1 MIQCQEIDDYINY
14 CNEHSSWINKK
25 RWLLIKNVVKP
36 LLKRDDI
43 YFDEENYRNCLKF
56 IEKNYYELFP
66 YEKFIAA
73 FIFMYVNDEPVFSKF
88 YIKEGRGNGKDGFMV
103 PIATYLM
110 TPLYGVKNYN
120 VELVANSE
128 SQIKDT
134 YKVAY
139 EMLNDNHKFKG
150 KFKVTLEL
158 IKNLATGSEMKYNT
172 ANGKTKDGKR
182 PGLVFLNE
190 IHAYQNYEN
199 ISVYESGLGK
209 VKHARTFIITTDG
222 YERDGP
228 LDDYDRIAIEILT
241 TGENPMGIFPFICE
255 LNDMSQI
262 DDPDAWHM
270 ANPSMEY
277 LPTLASQIMKDYIEQ
292 QMLPSKR
299 PEFIAKR
306 MNLKTTLEEQAVT
319 SWNNILRCC
328 YEDIEKKTPRNVPD
342 TKGQLAIIGIDYA
355 DIRDFASA
363 GVLTK
368 TDQGEY
374 VWEQHTWVCAES
386 PFFKDIKFPLSNHG
400 QQGYEDFTVVYTPVI
415 SIGEIVKWCERKM
428 MEYQVV
434 KIALDTYRYTLFE
447 NVFRSHGI
455 SIESRDDPDG
465 LVRLIRK
472 IGSAT
477 GIIAPFMEALFA
489 EGHMIYGQS
498 AIMRWYTNNT
508 MTTTDKFG
516 NKTFGKIEPKLRKN
530 DGFMAL
536 MVAMFCK
543 DLIEE
548 VVIYV

>member
-1 MIQCQEIDDYINY
+1 M
-14 CNEHSSWINKK
+14 
-25 RWLLIKNVVKP
+25 
-36 LLKRDDI
+36 
-43 YFDEENYRNCLKF
+43 
-56 IEKNYYELFP
+56 
-66 YEKFIAA
+66 
-73 FIFMYVNDEPVFSKF
+73 PVFSKF

-128 SQIKDT
+128 GQIKDT

-139 EMLNDNHKFKG
+139 EMLNDNKKFKG

-158 IKNLATGSEMKYNT
+158 IKNLSTGSEMKYNT

-190 IHAYQNYEN
+190 IHAYQNYDN

-228 LDDYDRIAIEILT
+228 LDDYDKLAQEILI

-255 LNDMSQI
+255 LNNIAQI

-270 ANPSMEY
+270 ANPSMEF
-277 LPTLASQIMKDYIEQ
+277 LPTLANQIMKDYIEQ

-299 PEFIAKR
+299 LEFIAKR
-306 MNLKTTLEEQAVT
+306 MNLKTTKEEQAVT
-319 SWNNILRCC
+319 SWDNILRCC
-328 YEDIEKKTPRNVPD
+328 YEDIEQKIPRAVPN

-363 GVLTK
+363 GILTK
-368 TDQGEY
+368 TGHGEY
-374 VWEQHTWVCAES
+374 IWKQHTWVCAQS
-386 PFFKDIKFPLSNHG
+386 PFFKDIKFPLAN
-400 QQGYEDFTVVYTPVI
+400 QGEAEFEDFTIVDAPVI
-415 SIGEIVKWCERKM
+415 SIEEIVVWCERRT

-447 NVFRSHGI
+447 TVFQDHGI
-455 SIESRDDPDG
+455 SIETRDNPQG
-465 LVRLIRK
+465 IVRLIRK

-489 EGHMIYGQS
+489 EGHMIYGPS

-516 NKTFGKIEPKLRKN
+516 NKTFSKIEPKLRKN

>member
-1 MIQCQEIDDYINY
+1 MIRCQEIDDYIAY
-14 CNEHSSWINKK
+14 CNEHKAWINRK
-25 RWLLIKNVVKP
+25 RWLLIENVVKP
-36 LLKRDDI
+36 LMKREDIFFDD
-43 YFDEENYRNCLKF
+43 ENYRNCLAF
-56 IEKNYYELFP
+56 IEKNYYALFP

-73 FIFMYVNDEPVFSKF
+73 FIFMYKDDMPVFSKF

-139 EMLNDNHKFKG
+139 EMLNDNKKFKG

-190 IHAYQNYEN
+190 IHAYQNYDN

-209 VKHARTFIITTDG
+209 VEHARTFIITTDG

-228 LDDYDRIAIEILT
+228 LDDYDRLAQEILI

-255 LNDMSQI
+255 LNDISQV

-277 LPTLASQIMKDYIEQ
+277 LPTLANQIMKDYIEQ

-306 MNLKTTLEEQAVT
+306 MNLKTTKEEQAVT
-319 SWNNILRCC
+319 SWDNILRCC
-328 YEDIEKKTPRNVPD
+328 YEDIEKKTPREVPN

-368 TDQGEY
+368 TEQGEY
-374 VWEQHTWVCAES
+374 IWIQHTWVCSQS
-386 PFFKDIKFPLSNHG
+386 PFFKDIKFPLAN
-400 QQGYEDFTVVYTPVI
+400 QGEPGFEDFTIVDAPVI
-415 SIGEIVKWCERKM
+415 SIEEIVGWCERRT

-447 NVFRSHGI
+447 TVFREHGI
-455 SIESRDDPDG
+455 SIETRDNPQG
-465 LVRLIRK
+465 IVRLIRK

-489 EGHMIYGQS
+489 EGRMIYGAS

>member
-292 QMLPSKR
+292 QLLPSKR

>member
-1 MIQCQEIDDYINY
+1 MIQCQEIDDYISY
-14 CNEHSSWINKK
+14 CNEHPSWINKK

-56 IEKNYYELFP
+56 IEKNYYELFL

-139 EMLNDNHKFKG
+139 KMLNDNHKFKG

-228 LDDYDRIAIEILT
+228 LDDYDRIATEILT

-277 LPTLASQIMKDYIEQ
+277 LPTLANQIMKDYIEQ
-292 QMLPSKR
+292 QLLPSKR

-306 MNLKTTLEEQAVT
+306 MNLKTTREEQAVT

-328 YEDIEKKTPRNVPD
+328 YEDIEKKTPRNVPN

-386 PFFKDIKFPLSNHG
+386 PFFKDIKFPLSNLG

>member
-14 CNEHSSWINKK
+14 CNEHPSWINKK

-139 EMLNDNHKFKG
+139 EMLNDNQKFKG

-292 QMLPSKR
+292 QLLPSKR

-342 TKGQLAIIGIDYA
+342 TKGQLAVIGIDYA

-374 VWEQHTWVCAES
+374 VWEQHTWVCAQS
-386 PFFKDIKFPLSNHG
+386 PFFKDIKFPLQNQG
-400 QQGYEDFTVVYTPVI
+400 QKEYEDFTIVNTPI
-415 SIGEIVKWCERKM
+415 IPIEEIVKWCERRM

-447 NVFRSHGI
+447 NIFKMHGI

-489 EGHMIYGQS
+489 EGHMIYGPS
-498 AIMRWYTNNT
+498 AIMRWYTNNS

-543 DLIEE
+543 ELIEE

>member
-1 MIQCQEIDDYINY
+1 MIKCQGIDDYIDY
-14 CNEHSSWINKK
+14 CNEHKAWINQK
-25 RWLLIKNVVKP
+25 RWLLIENVVKP
-36 LLKRDDI
+36 LLKRDDL
-43 YFDEENYRNCLKF
+43 YFDEENYKNCIAF

-66 YEKFIAA
+66 YQKFIAA
-73 FIFMYVNDEPVFSKF
+73 FIFIYKDNIPFFSKF

-139 EMLNDNHKFKG
+139 EMLNDNPKFKG

-190 IHAYQNYEN
+190 IHAYENYDN

-209 VKHARTFIITTDG
+209 VEHARTFIITTDG

-228 LDDYDRIAIEILT
+228 LDDYDKLAKEILD
-241 TGENPMGIFPFICE
+241 TGENPMGIFPFVCE
-255 LNDMSQI
+255 LDDMAQV

-270 ANPSMEY
+270 ANPSMEF
-277 LPTLASQIMKDYIEQ
+277 LPTLANQIMKDYIEQ
-292 QMLPSKR
+292 KMLPSKR

-306 MNLKTTLEEQAVT
+306 MNLKTTNQEQAVT
-319 SWNNILRCC
+319 SWENILRCC
-328 YEDIEKKTPRNVPD
+328 YDDIELKTPRQVPN

-368 TDQGEY
+368 TDEGVY
-374 VWEQHTWVCAES
+374 IWKQHSWICKQS
-386 PFFKDIKFPLSNHG
+386 PFFKDIKFPLENQG
-400 QQGYEDFTVVYTPVI
+400 QIEFDDFTVVDEPVI
-415 SIGEIVKWCERKM
+415 SIASIVYWCEQRM
-428 MEYQVV
+428 AEYDVI

-447 NVFRSHGI
+447 TTFRERGI
-455 SIESRDDPDG
+455 SIETRDDPQG
-465 LVRLIRK
+465 VVRLIRK

-489 EGHMIYGQS
+489 EGRMIYGQS

-508 MTTTDKFG
+508 MTTVDKFG

>member
-1 MIQCQEIDDYINY
+1 MIQCKEIDDYINY
-14 CNEHSSWINKK
+14 CNEHPSWINKK

-292 QMLPSKR
+292 QLLPSKR

-306 MNLKTTLEEQAVT
+306 MNLKTTLAEQAVT

-342 TKGQLAIIGIDYA
+342 TKGQLAVIGIDYA

-374 VWEQHTWVCAES
+374 VWEQHTWVCAQS
-386 PFFKDIKFPLSNHG
+386 PFFKDIKFPLQNQG
-400 QQGYEDFTVVYTPVI
+400 QKEYEDFTIVNTPI
-415 SIGEIVKWCERKM
+415 IPIEEIVKWCERRM

-447 NVFRSHGI
+447 NIFKMYGI